1 MTAVRLPDDLRKRVL
16 EAASRE
22 PSPNRASVQR
32 STVLVSAAAVI
43 GGVALFFA
51 VGGVHLGARP
61 TEVVAVT
68 AAGWL
73 IIALAA
79 TWGAFGRGRSM
90 LGRPVGW
97 LLVVALATAPTF
109 LLWFLM
115 WTMMRPEASSPLP
128 SLGIHLACFVMTILF
143 SLSPIAAF
151 AVARHGSDP
160 VQPRATG
167 AALGAAAGAWA
178 GVMIDLHCPVS
189 ATAHVIFGHLAPIV
203 VLAIAGAWLGRRVL
217 GIRIR
222 P

>member
-1 MTAVRLPDDLRKRVL
+1 MTTARLPDDLRKRVL
-16 EAASRE
+16 EAASHE

-43 GGVALFFA
+43 GGLALFFA
-51 VGGVHLGARP
+51 VGGVHLGERS

-68 AAGWL
+68 AAGWVV
-73 IIALAA
+73 IALAA

-115 WTMMRPEASSPLP
+115 WTMRPEANTPLP
-128 SLGIHLACFVMTILF
+128 SLGIHLACFAMTIVF
-143 SLSPIAAF
+143 SLSPLAAF

-203 VLAIAGAWLGRRVL
+203 FLAIAGAWLGRRVL